1 MASSKIVLANGVF
14 DIWHI
19 GHLRHL
25 QAARRFGDWLVVSIT
40 KDAYVRK
47 GPRRPVFSD
56 SQRREVVA
64 AQNCVDRT
72 ILVESALE
80 ALEIVRPQVFVKG
93 WDYKHRM
100 EQEHVD
106 YCKAHGIE
114 IAFTNEPQ
122 YSSTDLLHYY
132 DKPRSS

>member
-1 MASSKIVLANGVF
+1 MASSKIVLVSGCWDVL
-14 DIWHI
+14 HI
-19 GHLRHL
+19 GHLHHL
-25 QAARRFGDWLVVSIT
+25 QAARRFGDWLVVSVT
-40 KDAYVRK
+40 KDAFVNK
-47 GPRRPVFSD
+47 GPRRPVFAD
-56 SQRREVVA
+56 RQRRELIGA
-64 AQNCVDRT
+64 LNCVDRT
-72 ILVESALE
+72 ILVSDQIE
-80 ALEIVRPQVFVKG
+80 AFEMVRPQVFVKG

-132 DKPRSS
+132 DKPRPS